1 MNGAFLELSQN
12 VKFAI
17 NDYFSANRASLPGG
31 SNRNWKTGS
40 GHPVTLNISSRLR
53 NADGNH
59 RTVARRALNR
69 HVAMV
74 GFNVSFHQA
83 KTQPESTL

>member
-40 GHPVTLNISSRLR
+40 GHPV
-53 NADGNH
+53 
-59 RTVARRALNR
+59 
-69 HVAMV
+69 
-74 GFNVSFHQA
+74 
-83 KTQPESTL
+83 